1 MSEMQTALST
11 LDREVTSMRIFNAP
25 RELVWQAWVEPQ
37 HVAQWWGP
45 IGFTNTIHEMEV
57 RPGGVWRLT
66 MHGPDGVDYPNYIV
80 FREVVRPERL
90 VYTHGAQSVDDP
102 HKFEVT
108 VLFEALGKRT
118 LLTLQ
123 AVFTSK
129 AIRNEIAEKY
139 GAVEGMHQTLERL
152 AVILESIATS

>member
-1 MSEMQTALST
+1 MSDKQTSGST
-11 LDREVTSMRIFNAP
+11 LDREIFAMRIFNAP

-66 MHGPDGVDYPNYIV
+66 MHGPDGVDYPNYIL

-90 VYTHGAQSVDDP
+90 VYTHGAESVNDP

-108 VLFEALGKRT
+108 VLFEPLGQRT
-118 LLTLQ
+118 LLTMR
-123 AVFTSK
+123 AVFMSK
-129 AIRNEIAEKY
+129 EIRNEIAEKY

-152 AVILESIATS
+152 AVLLESMVTP